1 MYLFYLLCCVLYTA
15 YERDEQE
22 VIQDFGMR
30 DSSFLAALLTTVC
43 TCFTYLTAY
52 FAGEL
57 EEQDLI
63 EDFGISNKY
72 HRRRLMKKINS

>member
-1 MYLFYLLCCVLYTA
+1 VCA
-15 YERDEQE
+15 Y
-22 VIQDFGMR
+22 
-30 DSSFLAALLTTVC
+30 
-43 TCFTYLTAY
+43 FTYFTAY

-57 EEQDLI
+57 EERDLI